1 MNHSP
6 SYAMRRAKKA
16 CLHLAMATLCILS
29 TLPMGA
35 QVSPRLLRGTP
46 VTYNQNG
53 PRIRIFSEDV
63 KETVKLFVIS
73 DTILGWNKFVD
84 RIPYSSYW
92 ILIPYFS
99 AQILLFVQ
107 AAILHRGRTV
117 RK

>member
-1 MNHSP
+1 MVITIGVAV
-6 SYAMRRAKKA
+6 YIVLIVLMF
-16 CLHLAMATLCILS
+16 LLAGLTG
-29 TLPMGA
+29 LPAFQIGA
-35 QVSPRLLRGTP
+35 L
-46 VTYNQNG
+46 
-53 PRIRIFSEDV
+53 
-63 KETVKLFVIS
+63 LFVIS